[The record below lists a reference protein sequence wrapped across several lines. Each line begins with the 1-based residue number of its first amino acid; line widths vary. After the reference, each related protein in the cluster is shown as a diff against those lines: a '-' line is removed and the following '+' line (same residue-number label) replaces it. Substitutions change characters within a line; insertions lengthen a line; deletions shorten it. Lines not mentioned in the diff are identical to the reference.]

1 MGIID
6 YISRYFILYQVFILG
21 LICRQW
27 YYHFGNEARS
37 GQAIYKIRKSGQ
49 LIAASAVLYVVLLL
63 LCIYGI
69 WIGKTKESTYFL
81 ILLFAE
87 LVVGF
92 FMDCLPQRICEN
104 GIRTYQGFVP
114 WSSIHKVRN
123 SGKKHI
129 VKVDIHGKKRTKK
142 IYCRPE
148 EKGQLEKFILERART
163 QQGAGASALE
173 QEKSG
178 VNES

>member
-6 YISRYFILYQVFILG
+6 HISGHFIVYQVLFLVA
-21 LICRQW
+21 ICRQW
-27 YYHFGNEARS
+27 CYYFGDEARS
-37 GQAIYKIRKSGQ
+37 GQTIYKIRKPG
-49 LIAASAVLYVVLLL
+49 LFIAASAVLYIALLF

-69 WIGKTKESTYFL
+69 WAGETKEKMYF
-81 ILLFAE
+81 ILFFAE
-87 LVVGF
+87 FIVGF
-92 FMDCLPQRICEN
+92 FIDYLPQPICEN
-104 GIRTYQGFVP
+104 GIRTSQGFVP
-114 WSSIHKVRN
+114 WSSIYKVRN
-123 SGKKHI
+123 SEKKYAI
-129 VKVDIHGKKRTKK
+129 MIEVHGKKRAKK
-142 IYCRPE
+142 IYCQPE